1 MNTDA
6 LDATAD
12 SHTFQTAERD
22 KGIISDM
29 GDAVFDD
36 DSAGIPS
43 VCVPGNSHEV
53 REICHSSCSA
63 DSEDTVGIVPCGVIT
78 QCAALGKK
86 CSCACY
92 KREDK
97 NE

>member
-1 MNTDA
+1 MEATVAGMVTDA

-36 DSAGIPS
+36 
-43 VCVPGNSHEV
+43 
-53 REICHSSCSA
+53 
-63 DSEDTVGIVPCGVIT
+63 
-78 QCAALGKK
+78 
-86 CSCACY
+86 
-92 KREDK
+92 
-97 NE
+97 